1 MSDYTA
7 TIGCV
12 DIKVDWAETQDNEI
26 IIHYEDGGL
35 TESKIFLNYKNETHH
50 NALEL
55 LGSWM
60 ENHNFANP
68 SALINEL
75 FERGSEEKFTIL
87 QITRPTEPGGSG
99 FVDFDVVFDVT
110 DSWCVM
116 PDKGALPAKRIQLI
130 MRASIYPTN

>member
-12 DIKVDWAETQDNEI
+12 DLKVEWAETPDNEI
-26 IIHYEDGGL
+26 IIRYEDGGL
-35 TESKIFLNYKNETHH
+35 TESKIFMNYKNKTHH

-60 ENHNFANP
+60 ETHNFANP
-68 SALINEL
+68 NALINEL
-75 FERGSEEKFTIL
+75 FEQGSEEKFTISK
-87 QITRPTEPGGSG
+87 ITRPQEAGGSG

-110 DSWCVM
+110 DSWSVLT
-116 PDKGALPAKRIQLI
+116 DKGALPAKRIQLM